1 MTNAA
6 KKGKLIVLAG
16 AATGPDGKMIKTG
29 LEPLLAELN
38 VKLGDK
44 FVYNWPNQLM
54 PAVDGVVAGFSKS
67 AEQNPILQAIIKVS
81 PSLQFVYPREVE
93 AVTTNPGLQATE
105 LMLTVGRTW
114 LED

>member
-54 PAVDGVVAGFSKS
+54 PYVDVVVAGFSKS
-67 AEQNPILQAIIKVS
+67 AEQNPILQAIVKVR
-81 PSLQFVYPREVE
+81 PTLQFFYPREVE
-93 AVTTNPGLQATE
+93 AMTTAPGLQATV
-105 LMLTVGRTW
+105 LMLAIGTTW
-114 LED
+114 LE